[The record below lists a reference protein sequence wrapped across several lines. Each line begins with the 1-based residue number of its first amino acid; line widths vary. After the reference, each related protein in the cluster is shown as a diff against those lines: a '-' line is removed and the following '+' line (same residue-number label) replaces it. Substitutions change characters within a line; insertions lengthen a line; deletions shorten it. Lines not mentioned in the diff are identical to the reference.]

1 MGTPTSIR
9 ILFAMRMASMALIV
23 GTAVGGC
30 GLLPARKPKPE
41 PVVARVLPP
50 PTPRTEGAI
59 YQAGQQIELFADLKA
74 RRVGDVLTIR
84 LTESTAASKSAVTKT
99 TKTTGVNNTGVTL
112 FGRSPTVGGV
122 GIGTSTLNGADTFD
136 GEGSATQGNTF
147 TGSLTVTV
155 MDVQPN
161 GNLVVQGDKTLK
173 LNQGDEFVHVSGV
186 VRRADIATDN
196 SVTSDRVADAHISY
210 SALLLSA
217 PLAYGERIKDL
228 AQIQGVRT
236 NQLFG
241 YGLVV
246 GLDSTGDQTSQ
257 APFTVQSLN
266 NMLAQLGITVPS
278 TVTPQLKNV
287 AAVAVHAVMP
297 AFVKPGQTIDITV
310 NSIANAKSL
319 RGGSLLVTPLRGM
332 DGQIYAI
339 AQGNLIV
346 SGFGVEGT
354 DGSKLTVNVPSS
366 GRIPN
371 GATVERAVNSQ
382 LSQGDSII
390 LNLNDADF
398 TTATRVVASV
408 NKGVGEGVASIIDG
422 GSVRV
427 QAPLDITQRVAF
439 LSTVENLQVEPAAA
453 SAPLNNNTP

>member
-1 MGTPTSIR
+1 MRRIEPMHRHPT
-9 ILFAMRMASMALIV
+9 LTTLLTALSLV
-23 GTAVGGC
+23 LATS
-30 GLLPARKPKPE
+30 LLMSP
-41 PVVARVLPP
+41 PV
-50 PTPRTEGAI
+50 
-59 YQAGQQIELFADLKA
+59 
-74 RRVGDVLTIR
+74 
-84 LTESTAASKSAVTKT
+84 
-99 TKTTGVNNTGVTL
+99 
-112 FGRSPTVGGV
+112 
-122 GIGTSTLNGADTFD
+122 
-136 GEGSATQGNTF
+136 
-147 TGSLTVTV
+147 
-155 MDVQPN
+155 
-161 GNLVVQGDKTLK
+161 
-173 LNQGDEFVHVSGV
+173 
-186 VRRADIATDN
+186 RA
-196 SVTSDRVADAHISY
+196 
-210 SALLLSA
+210 
-217 PLAYGERIKDL
+217 ERIKDM

-236 NQLFG
+236 NQLIG

-266 NMLAQLGITVPS
+266 NMLAQLGITVPA

-319 RGGSLLVTPLRGM
+319 RGGSLLVTPLRGL

-382 LSQGDSII
+382 LAQGDSII

-427 QAPLDITQRVAF
+427 SAPADITQRVAF
-439 LSTVENLQVEPAAA
+439 LSTVENLEVEPASAA
-453 SAPLNNNTP
+453 AKVIINSRTGTVVISSHVIVSPAAVSHGSLSVSIKEQQTVSQPGAFSKGTTTIVNNSTINVDQGSSRMFLFKPGVELDQIVRAVNEVGAAPGDLVAILEALKEAGALQAELVVI